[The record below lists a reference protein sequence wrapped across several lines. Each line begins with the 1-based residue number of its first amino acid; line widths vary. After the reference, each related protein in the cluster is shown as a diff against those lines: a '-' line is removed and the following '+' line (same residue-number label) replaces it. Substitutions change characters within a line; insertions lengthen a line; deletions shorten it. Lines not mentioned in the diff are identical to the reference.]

1 MPEDIVTVTGGGVL
15 TPFPL
20 GGNQEGGKAMTVK
33 QIKRAL
39 KKQHKKTTGKR
50 ATLMKRLRTKGGNNG
65 KPVNNSQAE
74 ESDQES
80 DQEMNKIKG
89 NQSEETINPINPN
102 PEEIKEGGRRH
113 TAKHLKQLLKKHG
126 LKTTGT
132 KRALTRRAKKA
143 RLL

>member
-1 MPEDIVTVTGGGVL
+1 MSTEVTGTQGGGVL
-15 TPFPL
+15 TPLPL

-50 ATLMKRLRTKGGNNG
+50 ATLMKRLRSKVGGQG
-65 KPVNNSQAE
+65 KTEDNSETE
-74 ESDQES
+74 EDKNKVDEVPLGQGETEADKALAQEA
-80 DQEMNKIKG
+80 
-89 NQSEETINPINPN
+89 
-102 PEEIKEGGRRH
+102 GRRH

-126 LKTTGT
+126 MKTTGT

>member
-1 MPEDIVTVTGGGVL
+1 MPEEFIGGSGVIVPL
-15 TPFPL
+15 PL

-50 ATLMKRLRTKGGNNG
+50 STLLKRLRTKGGANKDCNIAG
-65 KPVNNSQAE
+65 DKDGELDGYTQEDGTCTAEEPKPVGS
-74 ESDQES
+74 
-80 DQEMNKIKG
+80 G
-89 NQSEETINPINPN
+89 L
-102 PEEIKEGGRRH
+102 EGGRH

-143 RLL
+143 KLL

>member
-1 MPEDIVTVTGGGVL
+1 MPEEFIGGSGVIVPL
-15 TPFPL
+15 PL

-50 ATLMKRLRTKGGNNG
+50 ATLLKRLRSKRGGADDDCEVDGKAGKIDPETKECVVPTEDNEEPKVTGSGADNMAGG
-65 KPVNNSQAE
+65 
-74 ESDQES
+74 
-80 DQEMNKIKG
+80 
-89 NQSEETINPINPN
+89 
-102 PEEIKEGGRRH
+102 RH